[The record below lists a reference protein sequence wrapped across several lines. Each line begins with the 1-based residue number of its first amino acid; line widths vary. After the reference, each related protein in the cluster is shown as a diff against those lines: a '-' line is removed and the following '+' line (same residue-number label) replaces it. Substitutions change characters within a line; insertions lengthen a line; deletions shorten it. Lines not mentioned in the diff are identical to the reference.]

1 MTSKRDDTHL
11 PEPQKGAI
19 TSKREAVKLELQK
32 GGREEGSRQGGPT
45 QMGEVQRLVMKW
57 SLITIAIRMVHT
69 TITIPITK
77 YSTISITNANNTI
90 DITIIKNTI
99 TIPITNA
106 KNTKMIFT

>member
-1 MTSKRDDTHL
+1 
-11 PEPQKGAI
+11 
-19 TSKREAVKLELQK
+19 
-32 GGREEGSRQGGPT
+32 
-45 QMGEVQRLVMKW
+45 
-57 SLITIAIRMVHT
+57 MVHT